1 MQILAE
7 RSKRG
12 VLASE
17 MTLPWML
24 GTEWPRV
31 GGYLDIVLPPAKK
44 AALGHNYPACWPV
57 HPTCAGETFNVSL
70 TCLAGPWKLT
80 TYRLRPPALIR
91 TSGTWHAGAVSCAR
105 FDSFQTSKR
114 FDRKKSDRITFS
126 FPCIGSVS
134 KREGGSA
141 LAGIQP
147 LWVSVRPSSLRNA
160 EEISVARV
168 SYSFRC
174 SHAQTQSH
182 SFSVWINSRCP
193 KEFSLFVHAK
203 KSGKSTL

>member
-1 MQILAE
+1 
-7 RSKRG
+7 
-12 VLASE
+12 

-70 TCLAGPWKLT
+70 TCVAGPWKLT

-91 TSGTWHAGAVSCAR
+91 TSGTWHGCSQLRTFWQFPNVEKVR
-105 FDSFQTSKR
+105 Q
-114 FDRKKSDRITFS
+114 KKSDRITFS

-168 SYSFRC
+168 SYSFHTLR
-174 SHAQTQSH
+174 HNPTLFIHKLETNA
-182 SFSVWINSRCP
+182 P